1 MSDEVSA
8 VVVHAVEIVTAMDER
23 KFRGTEGEE
32 ASAELL
38 AYGGGVGAVVDRV
51 GEPGDGEFEAAL
63 GGGDVVRGGCVKRV
77 RPVT

>member
-23 KFRGTEGEE
+23 TFRGTERGE
-32 ASAELL
+32 AGAELL
-38 AYGGGVGAVVDRV
+38 AHGGGVGAVVDGV
-51 GEPGDGEFEAAL
+51 GEPGDGGFEAAL
-63 GGGDVVRGGCVKRV
+63 GGGAVVRGGCVKGV